1 MAAELE
7 EQNPKPKPVPT
18 TDSIVIGE
26 PEPQDIVMAEPTTA
40 EGPVQEVVAV
50 VQEKEAEAKDKFDLE
65 SLVNKQTGGDAGA
78 LDSQKD
84 APDAKVR
91 FAEKKRLNWKGL
103 SCELLPFFVRIESDK
118 S

>member
-1 MAAELE
+1 ME

-18 TDSIVIGE
+18 ADSIVIGE
-26 PEPQDIVMAEPTTA
+26 PEPDDIVMAELTTS

-50 VQEKEAEAKDKFDLE
+50 IQEKEPKAKDKFDLE
-65 SLVNKQTGGDAGA
+65 TLVNKQIGNDMESLNA
-78 LDSQKD
+78 QKD

-103 SCELLPFFVRIESDK
+103 SCECLPSLTEMRSDQ